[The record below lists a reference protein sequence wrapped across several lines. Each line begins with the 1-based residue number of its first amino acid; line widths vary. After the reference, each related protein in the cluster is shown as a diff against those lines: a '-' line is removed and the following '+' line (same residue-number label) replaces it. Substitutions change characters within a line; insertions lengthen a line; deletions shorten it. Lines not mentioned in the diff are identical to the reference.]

1 VSKIPVNKTD
11 IIELVAEQADIS
23 KAAAT
28 KAFNSVLDSITAA
41 LRSGKGV
48 SLLGFGTFAVK
59 ARAAR
64 VGRNPKT
71 GAPINIAAANVPV
84 FKAGKA
90 LKDAVNSGTVV
101 LEEEQL

>member
-1 VSKIPVNKTD
+1 MSKIPVNKTD
-11 IIELVAEQADIS
+11 IIDLVAEQADIS

-28 KAFNSVLDSITAA
+28 KAFNCVLDAITAA
-41 LRSGKGV
+41 LRGGKGV
-48 SLLGFGTFAVK
+48 SLLGFGTFSVK

-71 GAPINIAAANVPV
+71 GAPINIEAANVPV

-101 LEEEQL
+101 LEDERL

>member
-11 IIELVAEQADIS
+11 IIEVIAEQAEIS

-28 KAFNSVLDSITAA
+28 KAFNAMLDSVTTT
-41 LRSGKGV
+41 LRSGKSV
-48 SLLGFGTFAVK
+48 SLLGFGTFSVK

-64 VGRNPKT
+64 IGRNPKT
-71 GAPINIAAANVPV
+71 GEPLNIEAATVPV

-90 LKDAVNSGTVV
+90 LKDAVNSGSVV
-101 LEEEQL
+101 EEDV

>member
-1 VSKIPVNKTD
+1 MSKTPVNKTD
-11 IIELVAEQADIS
+11 IIELVAEQAEIS
-23 KAAAT
+23 KTAAT

-41 LRSGKGV
+41 LQSGKGV
-48 SLLGFGTFAVK
+48 SLLGFGTFSVK

-71 GAPINIAAANVPV
+71 GEPINIEAANVPV